1 MNEIG
6 PSTNNVFLFT
16 FVRMN
21 PPTPGHLLVIDSMI
35 NEALR
40 LNVNKIFILLSSTM
54 DEKNPMPCG
63 KENDDPSLMDA
74 AFKSTILKEMVS
86 AYKQKMIND
95 SFNEEDKM
103 KIASMELIVL
113 CAKGNTF
120 GFIGKIIQ
128 QFYIDNGIQKVKCIF
143 FVGEDRADFATQI
156 VNYFESKDFIEKPVD
171 TKILSR
177 EGMEELIKEGP
188 GETAISE
195 IPLSQFSASF
205 VRKLVK
211 DEKYQEF
218 YEVYKDYLDESEIQ
232 KLFTTILD
240 GLNNP
245 KKSSKT
251 KTKRGGKQKRKTK
264 KDGNRNKLKKPKTKK
279 GRKQKRKS

>member
-6 PSTNNVFLFT
+6 SISNNVFLFT

-21 PPTPGHLLVIDSMI
+21 PPTPGHLLVIDSMM

-63 KENDDPSLMDA
+63 KENDDPSLMDS
-74 AFKSTILKEMVS
+74 AFKSTILKEMVN
-86 AYKQKMIND
+86 AYKQKMINE
-95 SFNEEDKM
+95 SFNEEEKM

-128 QFYIDNGIQKVKCIF
+128 QYYIDNGIQKVKCIF

-156 VNYFESKDFIEKPVD
+156 VNYFETKDFIENPVD

-177 EGMEELIKEGP
+177 EGMEDLIKEGP

-211 DEKYQEF
+211 DGKTQEF
-218 YEVYKDYLDESEIQ
+218 YEVYKDYLDAFQIEN
-232 KLFTTILD
+232 LFITILD

-251 KTKRGGKQKRKTK
+251 RTKKGGKRIK
-264 KDGNRNKLKKPKTKK
+264 KTKK
-279 GRKQKRKS
+279 GKKKTKQRGKSKKTNK

>member
-1 MNEIG
+1 MNDTMLN
-6 PSTNNVFLFT
+6 PTNVFLFT

-63 KENDDPSLMDA
+63 KENDDPSLMDS

-86 AYKQKMIND
+86 AYKQKMINE
-95 SFNEEDKM
+95 SFNEEEKR

-128 QFYIDNGIQKVKCIF
+128 QIHIQKKTTRYIM
-143 FVGEDRADFATQI
+143 TQHFSI
-156 VNYFESKDFIEKPVD
+156 HLLHYF
-171 TKILSR
+171 L
-177 EGMEELIKEGP
+177 
-188 GETAISE
+188 
-195 IPLSQFSASF
+195 
-205 VRKLVK
+205 
-211 DEKYQEF
+211 
-218 YEVYKDYLDESEIQ
+218 
-232 KLFTTILD
+232 
-240 GLNNP
+240 
-245 KKSSKT
+245 
-251 KTKRGGKQKRKTK
+251 
-264 KDGNRNKLKKPKTKK
+264 
-279 GRKQKRKS
+279 